1 MNFSIVRK
9 VNLLSI
15 SVILIFGLMLSLY
28 FIRQETHALNFE
40 MNERMMVLLNSLSY
54 SCEYPVLINDKETT
68 ANLIK
73 GVLSQK
79 DIVYC
84 KIEDKNKGLIYQEG
98 SLKSG
103 DIKVFDKA
111 IETVKRTK
119 ITEALDFA
127 GTDDSKEKEYIGKIT
142 LAVSLS
148 SFQEKIADITRTTI
162 LLVFFSIIIISLA
175 SSFLLTFILSD
186 PINQLVKG
194 TESIAKGDLS
204 HKVIV
209 KTNDEIGVLGKSFNK
224 MMDDLQ
230 MVTVSRD
237 YVDNIINSISDI
249 LIVVDL
255 DRTIKTINHAVTYI
269 LGYKKEELLG
279 KSIDELL
286 SQDAGIFKV
295 SEWGNVLKK
304 GYIVDYEMNY
314 KAKTGELIPVSFSGS
329 VMKDEKGEIKS
340 VVGIARD
347 MREMI
352 KLKKQLFQSEKM
364 AAVGQLAGGVA
375 HEINNPMSVILGF
388 SQALSRRI
396 TDENDPLFMPL
407 KSIER
412 EAVRCKKLVVDLL
425 TFSRTS
431 KSESELVDISIL
443 INETVSLIDSKCRVK
458 NINLTQHIAGNI
470 PHIRANKNQ
479 IQQVIVNLCNN
490 AIDAMEVKGSGLLDV
505 EVKKD
510 SQNPDFIEIIVTDT
524 GCGIPP
530 EIKDKVFDPFFTTKE
545 VGKGTGLGLSI
556 SYEIVQKHGGTID
569 IKSEVNEGTSFI
581 VKLPVNL

>member
-1 MNFSIVRK
+1 MKFSIVRK

-15 SVILIFGLMLSLY
+15 CVILIFGLMLSLY
-28 FIRQETHALNFE
+28 FIRQETHALDIE
-40 MNERMMVLLNSLSY
+40 LGERVTVLLNSLSY
-54 SCEYPVLINDKETT
+54 SCEYPVLINDKDTI

-84 KIEDKNKGLIYQEG
+84 KIEDKNKVLIYQEG

-111 IETVKRTK
+111 IETQKKSK
-119 ITEALDFA
+119 ITEDLDFSA
-127 GTDDSKEKEYIGKIT
+127 TSDSKEKEYIGKIT

-175 SSFLLTFILSD
+175 SSFLLTLILSD

-204 HKVIV
+204 HKVVI

-224 MMDDLQ
+224 MIDDLQ

-255 DRTIKTINHAVTYI
+255 DRTIKTINQAVTYV

-286 SQDAGIFKV
+286 SQDAGVFRV

-340 VVGIARD
+340 IVGIARD

-431 KSESELVDISIL
+431 KSESELVDLASL

-458 NINLTQHIAGNI
+458 NINLTQHIAKNI

-479 IQQVIVNLCNN
+479 VQQVIVNLCNN
-490 AIDAMEVKGSGLLDV
+490 AIDAMEIKGSGLLDI
-505 EVKKD
+505 EVKNGG
-510 SQNPDFIEIIVTDT
+510 QNPDFIEIIITDT
-524 GCGIPP
+524 GSGIPP

-556 SYEIVQKHGGTID
+556 SYEIVHKHGGIID

>member
-1 MNFSIVRK
+1 
-9 VNLLSI
+9 
-15 SVILIFGLMLSLY
+15 
-28 FIRQETHALNFE
+28 
-40 MNERMMVLLNSLSY
+40 
-54 SCEYPVLINDKETT
+54 
-68 ANLIK
+68 
-73 GVLSQK
+73 
-79 DIVYC
+79 
-84 KIEDKNKGLIYQEG
+84 
-98 SLKSG
+98 
-103 DIKVFDKA
+103 
-111 IETVKRTK
+111 
-119 ITEALDFA
+119 
-127 GTDDSKEKEYIGKIT
+127 
-142 LAVSLS
+142 
-148 SFQEKIADITRTTI
+148 
-162 LLVFFSIIIISLA
+162 
-175 SSFLLTFILSD
+175 
-186 PINQLVKG
+186 
-194 TESIAKGDLS
+194 
-204 HKVIV
+204 
-209 KTNDEIGVLGKSFNK
+209 
-224 MMDDLQ
+224 
-230 MVTVSRD
+230 
-237 YVDNIINSISDI
+237 
-249 LIVVDL
+249 
-255 DRTIKTINHAVTYI
+255 
-269 LGYKKEELLG
+269 
-279 KSIDELL
+279 
-286 SQDAGIFKV
+286 
-295 SEWGNVLKK
+295 
-304 GYIVDYEMNY
+304 
-314 KAKTGELIPVSFSGS
+314 
-329 VMKDEKGEIKS
+329 
-340 VVGIARD
+340 